1 MASGLIAR
9 ESSLRSPAKV
19 NATEPTNLLLKLALN
34 VVYAAAS
41 LKFTVA
47 LFSLSLFII
56 LVGTLAQVDMDMW
69 DVMRKY
75 FLAWFTWV
83 PFQVLFPRSWFPN
96 WQSIPGGMPFPG
108 GALIGAGLA
117 LNLLAAHLIRFQI
130 QARGRRLLLGS
141 VVMLVGALLTAA
153 VIASG
158 HNLDGLQ
165 GEPPVSWP
173 TLWFLVKLTLA
184 LGGALTLASTALV
197 PGSWQE
203 RRMERGA
210 LIGTGALLT
219 ISGFWLFILGEDAYL
234 GESGMRVLW
243 QLIQGGFSGIV
254 LLVGCIMLFKKR
266 GGVVLTH
273 LGIGLLMFG
282 QFWVAKH
289 DVEEQISIREG
300 ETVTYAYDIRQT
312 ELAVV
317 DTSDPQRDKVVV
329 IPQRLLE
336 QSVWRSESAR
346 NDQAGGVSAW
356 FSRMSSTARDW
367 FFASPHVDAEGII
380 RHPDLPFAVRIVKYL
395 KNADLKSVDGTTSNL
410 ATAGF
415 GLKMLAEPVRAS
427 TGTDSSGSVDLA
439 AAYVE
444 LIRNEPAAAQRPPE
458 STVAMSEAKPEAG
471 SDAASA
477 PEAEANEQQPA
488 TPATPATDTPAGSSL
503 GTYLTSQ
510 IASAQNISEQ
520 VELDGRTYDV
530 ALRFRRT
537 YKPYSLTLIDVRKD
551 DYLGTSTPRN
561 YSSDVRLVD
570 ASRDTDRQV
579 HIWMNNPLRYAG
591 ETFYQSGYIGPPQA
605 PTETTTLSVVTNSGW
620 MIPYVACM
628 LVAVGLPAHF
638 LLTLLRFLNRR
649 RRDEGDEELE
659 KSGKSSDADR
669 PTRLPAHSHKS
680 GKRARQIA
688 PVAPLAMRSSSLGEL
703 LPTVLAVGFFGILFF
718 SLARPLGA
726 PSDTFDLDAFG
737 RLPVIADGRVKPFDT
752 LARNTLRVI
761 SNRETFR
768 GRMDQPTL
776 TARWDKIVAS
786 LKSEWPKLDEGKLQE
801 KKGDVA
807 GLIAVVTE
815 ETGDDPY
822 EVQTVID
829 KLTTRTYPAT
839 RWLLDVIARPEVAEQ
854 HQVFRIDNLEV
865 LDTLQIKR
873 RKGHVYSVSEL
884 RGGIVEF
891 EKQVDQARKLDA
903 EALST
908 YQRKLLDL
916 DRRIRAYTRL
926 GAAFQPPQLPP
937 LPSITELRDDREKAM
952 QELTR
957 FQQAFSSF
965 VRGIESIQPP
975 LSIPVSAD
983 QEDLMAPPKKP
994 EDEGKTRWESYATAA
1009 AKAFVQRQLSAQDPP
1024 MALSQLTKIMIAF
1037 ENQDPAQ
1044 FNTEIERYTRY
1055 LEKNSP
1061 EQLQSVYRG
1070 RSMLSLAGFFNNQM
1084 VEPIFGS
1091 FYGFESYF
1099 NRVAPF
1105 WFCWWP
1111 YLAAFVLTASSW
1123 LGWSKPLNRAAFW
1136 LIVFTFVIHTLA
1148 LAARVYLSGRP
1159 PVTNLYSSAVF
1170 IGWAAVAFGLVLERV
1185 YRNSIGNAVAS
1196 IIGFSTMVIAHNLA
1210 GDGDT
1215 FTVLQAVLDTQFWLT
1230 THVVCIT
1237 LGYATTFLA
1246 GAIGVAYILGGLFV
1260 PALNREARKEIAR
1273 MIYGVVCFS
1282 IFLSFVGTVLGG
1294 LWADDSWGRFWGW
1307 DPKEN
1312 GALMIVLWNA
1322 LLLHARWGAMI
1333 KERGLALLA
1342 VGGNIITSWS
1352 WFGVNELG
1360 VGLHSYGFTEGVL
1373 LTLGLFVVSQLAVI
1387 AIGLIPTR
1395 YWLSYQADGSEKIGT
1410 AT

>member
-9 ESSLRSPAKV
+9 ENSVRSPAKV
-19 NATEPTNLLLKLALN
+19 NSTEPAN
-34 VVYAAAS
+34 VVVRALWGLLHAAAS
-41 LKFTVA
+41 LKFTVT
-47 LFSLSLFII
+47 LFSLSIFII

-75 FLAWFTWV
+75 FLSWFTWV
-83 PFQVLFPRSWFPN
+83 PFQVFFPRSWFPA
-96 WQSIPGGMPFPG
+96 WQAIPGGMPFPG

-117 LNLLAAHLIRFQI
+117 INLLAAHLIRFQI
-130 QARGRRLLLGS
+130 QATGRRLILGS
-141 VVMLVGALLTAA
+141 VVMLLGTVLTAA

-158 HNLDGLQ
+158 HNLEGLQ

-173 TLWFLVKLTLA
+173 TLWLLVKLTLVA
-184 LGGALTLASTALV
+184 GGGLTLASTAFV
-197 PGSWQE
+197 TGTWQD
-203 RRMERGA
+203 RRLERGA
-210 LIGTGALLT
+210 LIGTGLFLL
-219 ISGFWLFILGEDAYL
+219 ISGIWLFILGDDAYL
-234 GESGMRVLW
+234 GEAGMRVLW
-243 QLIQGGFSGIV
+243 QLIQGGFSGVV
-254 LLVGCIMLFKKR
+254 LLIACIMLFKKR

-300 ETVTYAYDIRQT
+300 ETVTYAYDIRRT
-312 ELAVV
+312 ELAIV
-317 DTSDPQRDKVVV
+317 DSSNPERDKVVV
-329 IPQRLLE
+329 IPQGLLE

-346 NDQAGGVSAW
+346 SRTAGGFSAW
-356 FSRMSSTARDW
+356 LTWFSDTFRNWFQSS
-367 FFASPHVDAEGII
+367 PYVDQEGVI
-380 RHPDLPFAVRIVKYL
+380 RHPDLPFAVRIVNYY
-395 KNADLKSVDGTTSNL
+395 KNADLKPVAGATTNV
-410 ATAGF
+410 ATAGT
-415 GLKMLAEPVRAS
+415 GLQVVAEPIRGS
-427 TGTDSSGSVDLA
+427 TGTDSSGGVDLA

-444 LIRNEPAAAQRPPE
+444 VLRQDPATEKPQAAIPAAATAPSESTPGAASEVASQAPAAPE
-458 STVAMSEAKPEAG
+458 SAAG
-471 SDAASA
+471 SR
-477 PEAEANEQQPA
+477 
-488 TPATPATDTPAGSSL
+488 L
-503 GTYLTSQ
+503 GTYLASQ
-510 IASAQNISEQ
+510 IASAQNQSER
-520 VELDGRTYDV
+520 VDLDGRAYDM

-638 LLTLLRFLNRR
+638 LFTLMRFLNRR
-649 RRDEGDEELE
+649 RRDDEQEPAPSETNSVTLQPTPTPARGRKAHK
-659 KSGKSSDADR
+659 KSRDLA
-669 PTRLPAHSHKS
+669 LPP
-680 GKRARQIA
+680 Q
-688 PVAPLAMRSSSLGEL
+688 PLAARSTSFPEL
-703 LPTVLAVGFFGILFF
+703 FPTVLALGLFGVLFF
-718 SLARPLGA
+718 ALARPRGA
-726 PSDTFDLDAFG
+726 TTDTFDLDAFG
-737 RLPVIADGRVKPFDT
+737 KLPVIADGRVKPFDT

-776 TARWDKIVAS
+776 EARWDKIVTS
-786 LKSEWPKLDEGKLQE
+786 LKQQWPTLDEAPLRE
-801 KKGDVA
+801 KKGNVD
-807 GLIAVVTE
+807 GLIESVSEQSGA
-815 ETGDDPY
+815 DPY
-822 EVQTVID
+822 EVQTTID
-829 KLTTRTYPAT
+829 KLTTRSYPAT
-839 RWLLDVIARPEVAEQ
+839 RWLLDVIARPDVAEQ

-865 LDTLQIKR
+865 LDTLGIKR
-873 RKGHVYSVSEL
+873 RKGHVYSVAEI
-884 RGGIVEF
+884 RKGVVEF

-903 EALST
+903 EKLST

-926 GAAFQPPQLPP
+926 GASFQPPQLPP
-937 LPSITELRDDREKAM
+937 LPSVAELRSDREKAM

-957 FQQAFSSF
+957 FQQAFTSF
-965 VRGIESIQPP
+965 IRGMESIQPP
-975 LSIPVSAD
+975 LAVPIPAD
-983 QEDLMAPPKKP
+983 HEDLLAPPRNP
-994 EDEGKTRWESYATAA
+994 DEESKTRWESYATAA
-1009 AKAFVQRQLSAQDPP
+1009 AKAFVQRQLSNQDPP
-1024 MALSQLTKIMIAF
+1024 MGLSQLTKILIAF
-1037 ENQDPAQ
+1037 ESQDPTQ
-1044 FNTEIERYTRY
+1044 FNGEVERYAQY
-1055 LEKNSP
+1055 LRRNTP
-1061 EQLQSVYRG
+1061 EQLQSAYRG
-1070 RSMLSLAGFFNNQM
+1070 RSLLSVAGFFNNQL

-1105 WFCWWP
+1105 WYCWWP
-1111 YLAAFVLTASSW
+1111 YLAAFVLTATSW

-1170 IGWAAVAFGLVLERV
+1170 IGWAAVAFGLVLERL

-1246 GAIGVAYILGGLFV
+1246 GGIAIAYILGGLFV
-1260 PALNREARKEIAR
+1260 PKLSRDARKEIAR

-1322 LLLHARWGAMI
+1322 LVLHARWGAMI
-1333 KERGLALLA
+1333 KERGLAVLA

-1373 LTLGLFVVSQLAVI
+1373 LALGLFVLSQLAVI
-1387 AIGLIPTR
+1387 GLGLIPTR
-1395 YWLSYQADGSEKIGT
+1395 YWLSYQSGSPVNE